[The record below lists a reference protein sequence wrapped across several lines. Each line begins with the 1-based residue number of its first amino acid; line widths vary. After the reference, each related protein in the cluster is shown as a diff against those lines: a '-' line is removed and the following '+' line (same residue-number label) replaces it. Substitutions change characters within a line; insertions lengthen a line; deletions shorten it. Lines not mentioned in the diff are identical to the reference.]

1 MKMSEKMLKLKQFYS
16 DNRWKSRFLIAFL
29 ALFFLLLLVRITLP
43 QTVIYSAT
51 SWLEKQG
58 IESTIEDISFDFFDG
73 TISLLNAKGSLDGAP
88 LFNIGLV
95 EIHWRWAPLSEKTV
109 EVTNIVLDKLDVKL
123 ERYTDIMVVSGIQ
136 IPLTTPSDNTDIMV
150 EANKEEVK
158 PWAATL
164 GMVTFTD
171 LDICY
176 LQHGAT
182 FNNRNDETRQI
193 DYCVNLGEM
202 IWGGTISY
210 GTDKTLL
217 ETEEIPISSTGD
229 FELNGLT
236 VTNNILNRNLLVS
249 TASALHN
256 VEVNGLHDIHIDK
269 LEMRQLSGLQRDD
282 DKHKDALRFAE
293 LTVNDINFKQ
303 LGELTI
309 KDISLNEPGIYLVR
323 NSETDWEYQQWIPD
337 TGAEQAKESD
347 AESTAADSE
356 TKPASEFKLAIEK
369 ISVNGA
375 DWCHLQKDVSLYYCF
390 TFDSF
395 NWDGALAFNSQQKES
410 GAVNISAKGDVS
422 FLQPDIHN
430 HNIKRSLLNFKSL
443 QLQGVDIADS
453 DTVALS
459 DITLE
464 ELSALQRSQK
474 EADYTARFDQL
485 AINDIRYTPNKIAIN
500 TVKLSGLENNV
511 SKNKDG
517 SWEHDKW
524 LSKSDKKA
532 AANTQDNKK
541 DKQEDKG
548 KPFLISL
555 NQLLVDSKKKILFT
569 DNSTQPTMVTG
580 LQELKLELKKL
591 YSEKP
596 DTDSPI
602 KLFAQT
608 LKHSTIELEGT
619 ARPFAEKVSLD
630 VNGDLKGFDLRVASP
645 AAKKAIGHIIQS
657 GQLDAKLT
665 LLAEEGILNSN
676 IALSLYQFHIKSMSK
691 KDAEKLD
698 QTFGMPLN
706 QTLVLLRNKDD
717 SIHLDIPITGD
728 VNNPEFNPMDAII
741 KATTKA
747 ATVTLVT
754 FYTPYGLIYAGGN
767 VLFDVATALNFDP
780 IPFDPGSHE
789 LTTQGKEQLSGLT
802 KLLTEKPQVRLSMC
816 GVTNSKDIF
825 ALFPDIKK
833 PKDSSVD
840 IKLAEEQNKK
850 LDELAQQ
857 RQVNA
862 KNYLIKESGIG
873 HERLILCAPEHRTE
887 EDAIAGVEINI

>member
-1 MKMSEKMLKLKQFYS
+1 MSEKMLKLKQFYR

-29 ALFFLLLLVRITLP
+29 ALFFLLVLVRATLP

-51 SWLEKQG
+51 SWLKKQG
-58 IESTIEDISFDFFDG
+58 IESSIEDIDFDFFDG
-73 TISLLNAKGSLDGAP
+73 TISLFNAEGSLDGTP

-123 ERYTDIMVVSGIQ
+123 ERYTDMMVVSGIQ
-136 IPLTTPSDNTDIMV
+136 IPLTTPADNTDIKV

-176 LQHGAT
+176 LQHDET
-182 FNNRNDETRQI
+182 FNNRNDDTRQI
-193 DYCVNLGEM
+193 DYCVNFEEM

-217 ETEEIPISSTGD
+217 EAEEIPVSSTGD

-249 TASALHN
+249 MASALHN
-256 VEVNGLHDIHIDK
+256 VEVKGLHDIHIDK

-282 DKHKDALRFAE
+282 DKHKDALRFTE
-293 LTVNDINFKQ
+293 LTINDIDFKQ
-303 LGELTI
+303 LSELTI
-309 KDISLNEPGIYLVR
+309 KDISLDEPGIYLVR

-337 TGAEQAKESD
+337 TGSGQAQTNEGD
-347 AESTAADSE
+347 STATDTEQES
-356 TKPASEFKLAIEK
+356 ASALKLAIGN

-375 DWCHLQKDVSLYYCF
+375 DWCYLQKDVSLYYCF
-390 TFDSF
+390 TFDTF

-410 GAVNISAKGDVS
+410 GAVNVSAKGDIS

-430 HNIKRSLLNFKSL
+430 HDIKRSLLKFKSL
-443 QLQGVDIADS
+443 ELKGIDIADS
-453 DTVALS
+453 ETVALS
-459 DITLE
+459 DIALE
-464 ELSALQRSQK
+464 KLSALQRSQ
-474 EADYTARFDQL
+474 EETDYTARFDRL
-485 AINDIRYTPNKIAIN
+485 SINDVRYTPNKVAIN
-500 TVKLSGLENNV
+500 TIKLSGLENSV
-511 SKNKDG
+511 SRNNDG

-524 LSKSDKKA
+524 LNRPDKKTGGNA
-532 AANTQDNKK
+532 EESSK
-541 DKQEDKG
+541 DKQGDES

-555 NQLLVDSKKKILFT
+555 NQLSVDSDKKILFT
-569 DNSTQPTMVTG
+569 DNSTKPAMVTG
-580 LQELKLELKKL
+580 LQELKLDLKKL

-619 ARPFAEKVSLD
+619 ARPFADKVSLD

-665 LLAEEGILNSN
+665 LLAEEGILDSN

-698 QTFGMPLN
+698 QKFGMPLN
-706 QTLVLLRNKDD
+706 QTLMLLRDKDD

-728 VNNPEFNPMDAII
+728 VNNPEFNPMDAIV
-741 KATTKA
+741 KATSKA
-747 ATVTLVT
+747 ATVTLIT

-780 IPFDPGSHE
+780 IPFEPGSNE
-789 LTTQGKEQLSGLT
+789 LTSQGKEQLSGLT

-816 GVTNSKDIF
+816 GVTNSKDTF
-825 ALFPDIKK
+825 ALFPDINK
-833 PKDSSVD
+833 PKDSSVE
-840 IKLAEEQNKK
+840 IKLTEQQHEK
-850 LDELAQQ
+850 LEELAQQ

-887 EDAIAGVEINI
+887 EDAFAGLEINI

>member
-1 MKMSEKMLKLKQFYS
+1 MPEKLLTLKQFYR
-16 DNRWKSRFLIAFL
+16 DNPWQSRFLIAFL
-29 ALFFLLLLVRITLP
+29 VLIFLLTLVRVTLP

-51 SWLEKQG
+51 SWLDKQG
-58 IESTIEDISFDFFDG
+58 IESTIEDIDFDFFNG
-73 TISLLNAKGSLDGAP
+73 TISLLNAEGDLDGIP
-88 LFNIGLV
+88 IFNIGLI

-123 ERYTDIMVVSGIQ
+123 ERYTDMMVVSGIK
-136 IPLTTPSDNTDIMV
+136 IPLTGPTEEADTDT
-150 EANKEEVK
+150 EENNKNVK

-176 LQHGAT
+176 LQDGET
-182 FNNRNDETRQI
+182 FHNRSDDTKQL
-193 DYCVNLGEM
+193 DYCINLEEM

-210 GTDKTLL
+210 GTDKALL
-217 ETEEIPISSTGD
+217 ETESIPLSSTGN

-249 TASALHN
+249 SASTLHN
-256 VEVNGLHDIHIDK
+256 VEVKGLNDIHIDK
-269 LEMRQLSGLQRDD
+269 LEMKQLSGLQRDD
-282 DKHKDALRFAE
+282 DEHKDALRFTQ
-293 LTVNDINFKQ
+293 LTINDIGFKQ
-303 LGELTI
+303 LGELAI

-323 NSETDWEYQQWIPD
+323 NSDTDWEYQQWVPD
-337 TGAEQAKESD
+337 TASEQATKAD
-347 AESTAADSE
+347 VESTAADSE
-356 TKPASEFKLAIEK
+356 EKPASAFKLTIDN

-375 DWCHLQKDVSLYYCF
+375 DWCYLQKDVSLYYCF
-390 TFDSF
+390 TFDAF
-395 NWDGALAFNSQQKES
+395 NWDGTLAFDTRQKES

-430 HNIKRSLLNFKSL
+430 HDIKRSLLKFNSL
-443 QLQGVDIADS
+443 VLKGIDITDS
-453 DTVALS
+453 ETVALS

-464 ELSALQRSQK
+464 KLSALQRSQK
-474 EADYTARFDQL
+474 ETDYTARFDRL
-485 AINDIRYTPNKIAIN
+485 AINDVRYTPNKVAIN
-500 TVKLSGLENNV
+500 TIKLSGIENNV
-511 SKNKDG
+511 SRNKDG

-524 LSKSDKKA
+524 LNRSDKKPA
-532 AANTQDNKK
+532 GSDEDDGK
-541 DKQEDKG
+541 DKQGTES

-555 NQLLVDSKKKILFT
+555 NQLSIDTGKKILFT
-569 DNSTQPTMVTG
+569 DNSTQPAMVTG

-608 LKHSTIELEGT
+608 LKHSTIDLEGT

-665 LLAEEGILNSN
+665 LLAQEGILDSN
-676 IALSLYQFHIKSMSK
+676 IALSLYQFHIKPMSK

-698 QTFGMPLN
+698 QKFGMPLN

-728 VNNPEFNPMDAII
+728 VNNPDFNPMDAII
-741 KATTKA
+741 KATSKA
-747 ATVTLVT
+747 ATVTLIT
-754 FYTPYGLIYAGGN
+754 FYTPYGLVYAGGN

-780 IPFDPGSHE
+780 ILFEPGSHE
-789 LTTQGKEQLSGLT
+789 LTAQGKEQLGGLT

-816 GVTNSKDIF
+816 GVTNSEDF
-825 ALFPDIKK
+825 FTLFTDIKK
-833 PKDSSVD
+833 PKDSSVK
-840 IKLAEEQNKK
+840 IKLTEAQRKK
-850 LDELAQQ
+850 LEELATQ
-857 RQVNA
+857 RQENG
-862 KNYLIKESGIG
+862 KSYLIKESGIG
-873 HERLILCAPEHRTE
+873 HERLILCEPEHRTE
-887 EDAIAGVEINI
+887 EDAIAGIEINI